1 MRRPDYEDLRRVV
14 WLSAPALSPDGETA
28 AYVRAESDYQTGK
41 NIPQVWEIPTAG
53 GDAAPVSR
61 ATSRQTAPVY
71 SPDDRWLAYLS
82 DERDW
87 LLTSAVEGEDCTHP
101 DHLADPK
108 RLCDLLAETLHTIH
122 GLDTAG
128 CPVKDHRVGY
138 FATAEA
144 NYRKGEWDLS
154 YCDGAFATP
163 EEAFAHLQANRY
175 LLQKDTLLH
184 GDYCLPNVM
193 LKNWQVSGIIDLGN
207 GGVGDRH
214 VDLYWGAWTLWFN
227 LKTDA
232 YRERF
237 FDAYGRG
244 SIDEERLLLVSA
256 AECFG

>member
-1 MRRPDYEDLRRVV
+1 MKRTLITPELYSIPEVFHPLLAGKAVYDSSCSTEARVYYIP
-14 WLSAPALSPDGETA
+14 WEGCFLKSAPKGRLQREKDLTSFMSTRFP
-28 AYVRAESDYQTGK
+28 
-41 NIPQVWEIPTAG
+41 
-53 GDAAPVSR
+53 APKV
-61 ATSRQTAPVY
+61 
-71 SPDDRWLAYLS
+71 LAYLS

-108 RLCDLLAETLHTIH
+108 RLCDLLAETLQAIH
-122 GLDTAG
+122 SLDTAG
-128 CPVKDHRVGY
+128 CPVKDHPAGY

-154 YCDGAFATP
+154 YCDGSFATP

-214 VDLYWGAWTLWFN
+214 VDLYWGAWTLRFN

-232 YRERF
+232 YRQRF